1 MRARLFGTL
10 LGLTA
15 SLANAISSPV
25 LHFTLARRGGAFPT
39 DNVANLTYLAEE
51 LAAAEA
57 RFNQTRREIKGNK
70 VVRKPK
76 EKGVGGGSFGLLMG
90 EVGQQGRWY
99 GKLGIGD
106 PAQGV
111 ELDLDMLTSD
121 FFVFT
126 TTSSKGSKYDDLW
139 SQSFLKSNEH
149 PYANCKLPTDLVHL
163 PTINTSLPLSFAYC
177 RPSKSYL
184 HTLLASGSMLGLAPS
199 DSLSQTRTPSL
210 LKQLVEKNVVH
221 QSIWSLLLINGQEGV
236 FSVGGTG
243 AEAVETVMRQTKEQM
258 DKFGELEK
266 NKKVVVELE
275 MNKEAVVEEPKLLE
289 KRAVDA
295 GLAAKDDTWRQGWKW
310 SKVQGAEGW
319 WQILMQGVW
328 VDGTKVLKNQP
339 VVIDLNTP
347 FILAPPLAVKAFYS
361 SISGS
366 RPLPPP
372 HNNFYMFP
380 CLNPPMLHFEFG
392 GWNFPAMQG
401 GKGADY
407 LGGPGGKFSL
417 GKVQEGSGY
426 CVGAVVE
433 TRMGVEKG
441 GQRMMGKRARGKRV
455 GVGNMAREGLAAG
468 NGMRDVWVLG
478 EGFFRGVGAVF
489 DFEEMRVGLRTY

>member
-1 MRARLFGTL
+1 MRVLLFVTL
-10 LGLTA
+10 FALTA
-15 SLANAISSPV
+15 PLVTASSPPV
-25 LHFTLARRGGAFPT
+25 IHFTLARRGGAFPT
-39 DNVANLTYLAEE
+39 DNVANLTYLAKE
-51 LAAAEA
+51 LATAEA
-57 RFNQTRREIKGNK
+57 RFNETRREIKGNK
-70 VVRKPK
+70 VVRRPK
-76 EKGVGGGSFGLLMG
+76 DKSVGGGSFGLLMG

-106 PAQGV
+106 PPQDV

-139 SQSFLKSNEH
+139 SQSFLKSNDH
-149 PYANCKLPTDLVHL
+149 PYTNCKLPTDLVHL

-199 DSLSQTRTPSL
+199 DSLSQTKTPSL
-210 LKQLVEKNVVH
+210 LKQLAEKKVIEHN
-221 QSIWSLLLINGQEGV
+221 IWSLMLINGQEGV

-258 DKFGELEK
+258 DRFGELEK
-266 NKKVVVELE
+266 TKANEQ
-275 MNKEAVVEEPKLLE
+275 AVTEEPKVLE
-289 KRAVDA
+289 KRVAES
-295 GLAAKDDTWRQGWKW
+295 GLIAKDNTWREGWKW

-339 VVIDLNTP
+339 VVVDLNTP

-366 RPLPPP
+366 RNLPAP
-372 HNNFYMFP
+372 HDNFYMFP
-380 CLNPPMLHFEFG
+380 CLNPPTLHFEFG

-401 GKGADY
+401 SKGAGY

-433 TRMGVEKG
+433 TRMGVEKIG
-441 GQRMMGKRARGKRV
+441 GTVGKRGRGNV
-455 GVGNMAREGLAAG
+455 AGWVSTGDAGGGLAAG

-489 DFEEMRVGLRTY
+489 DVSI